1 MIIWQSMD
9 DLKHKLFYT
18 NLELQ
23 KIKMKADVTLRKHKD
38 TVQHLLNLLA
48 NAYKER
54 DGARDQL
61 HKLIYKSMSS
71 RSPDQILA
79 QVQPESP
86 ILNMYPKA
94 NLSKS
99 KSNSEA
105 YSHLLHCSSSV
116 DSFDAAA
123 TPDFPN
129 KNMVGLSNMG
139 LLNQPFVQ
147 EQHNGSKFTG
157 LICVYYLI
165 LTVQDMISIPSFR
178 NQNDILFNLC
188 SIHFLLARLCMIG
201 TKPLL
206 LIGLKPAKTSLTY

>member
-1 MIIWQSMD
+1 MD
-9 DLKHKLFYT
+9 DLKHKLLYT
-18 NLELQ
+18 TLELQ
-23 KIKMKADVTLRKHKD
+23 KMKMKADVTLRKHKD
-38 TVQHLLNLLA
+38 TVQYLLNLLA

-129 KNMVGLSNMG
+129 KNMVGVIESAFCSRTAQG
-139 LLNQPFVQ
+139 VKI
-147 EQHNGSKFTG
+147 HW
-157 LICVYYLI
+157 
-165 LTVQDMISIPSFR
+165 
-178 NQNDILFNLC
+178 FNLC
-188 SIHFLLARLCMIG
+188 LLSNFNSPRYDFHS
-201 TKPLL
+201 KFQ
-206 LIGLKPAKTSLTY
+206 KSK

>member
-1 MIIWQSMD
+1 MLKCLPLIIWQSMD

-18 NLELQ
+18 NRELQ
-23 KIKMKADVTLRKHKD
+23 KMKMKADVTLRKHKD

-129 KNMVGLSNMG
+129 KNMGEYFMVTGNGRTNMYTEEERASEETLKEEMKLHACSLPFCTKKFKEKLGLPIVLIRKVRAYVNLSISN
-139 LLNQPFVQ
+139 
-147 EQHNGSKFTG
+147 
-157 LICVYYLI
+157 
-165 LTVQDMISIPSFR
+165 
-178 NQNDILFNLC
+178 
-188 SIHFLLARLCMIG
+188 
-201 TKPLL
+201 
-206 LIGLKPAKTSLTY
+206 